1 LLASTFST
9 PEDNPPIELP
19 QPYFRIDEQT
29 TYSFSFT
36 QLSKV
41 MERVHGEDGED
52 NGSQSFLNVEGC
64 DLKGT
69 DV

>member
-1 LLASTFST
+1 
-9 PEDNPPIELP
+9 
-19 QPYFRIDEQT
+19 
-29 TYSFSFT
+29 
-36 QLSKV
+36 